1 MDREQTSPKNDI
13 KRMVLCRSC
22 GAEYPADIAN
32 CPYCGTMNL
41 PAAET
46 VYLGRLEGIRDDLEQ
61 LGSLTGRKTKTHLR
75 KLHRNLLIGA
85 AILALIIAAAAVA
98 RTNRERTEAEK
109 EKSEYL
115 WQREA
120 FQQLDEAYAAGDYD
134 ALVAMYAEASAAGHR
149 VYSYR
154 HGRFCDAL
162 LEIAAASEALEEYEA
177 EGGSPDWL
185 PWLFRDEISLYSVE
199 RQRNLS
205 AEELEVLNVKRAPL
219 LKDFENRFRISEEE
233 KQMFLQ
239 MLKKDGFIPI
249 AECEKFLKEKGM
261 TE

>member
-1 MDREQTSPKNDI
+1 MDREQTSPKNDL

-46 VYLGRLEGIRDDLEQ
+46 EYLGRLEGIRGDLEQ
-61 LGSLTGRKTKTHLR
+61 LESLTGRKTKTHLR

-85 AILALIIAAAAVA
+85 AILALIIAAAAAA
-98 RTNRERTEAEK
+98 RINRERKEAEN
-109 EKSEYL
+109 EKIEYL

-120 FQQLDEAYAAGDYD
+120 FQQMDEAYAAGDYD
-134 ALVAMYAEASAAGHR
+134 MLVMMYDEAFAAGHR

-177 EGGSPDWL
+177 TGGRAEWL
-185 PWLFRDEISLYSVE
+185 TWLFRDEISLYSVE
-199 RQRNLS
+199 SGRNLS

-219 LKDFENRFRISEEE
+219 LEDFENRFRISEEE

-249 AECEKFLKEKGM
+249 AECERFLKEKGM

>member
-1 MDREQTSPKNDI
+1 MDREQTSPKNDL

-46 VYLGRLEGIRDDLEQ
+46 EYLGRLEGIRGDLEQ
-61 LGSLTGRKTKTHLR
+61 LESLTGRKTKTHLR

-109 EKSEYL
+109 SEYL

-120 FQQLDEAYAAGDYD
+120 FQKMDEAYAAGDYD

-149 VYSYR
+149 VYSYKHAGSAMR
-154 HGRFCDAL
+154 CWRLRQRLKHWRNMKQR
-162 LEIAAASEALEEYEA
+162 AAATT
-177 EGGSPDWL
+177 GSHGSFGMR
-185 PWLFRDEISLYSVE
+185 FRSTLLKAGEISA
-199 RQRNLS
+199 RRNWKS
-205 AEELEVLNVKRAPL
+205 
-219 LKDFENRFRISEEE
+219 
-233 KQMFLQ
+233 
-239 MLKKDGFIPI
+239 
-249 AECEKFLKEKGM
+249 
-261 TE
+261 

>member
-1 MDREQTSPKNDI
+1 MDREQTSPKNDL

-46 VYLGRLEGIRDDLEQ
+46 EYLGRLEGIRDDLEQ

-75 KLHRNLLIGA
+75 KLHR
-85 AILALIIAAAAVA
+85 
-98 RTNRERTEAEK
+98 K

-120 FQQLDEAYAAGDYD
+120 FQHLDEVYTAGDYD
-134 ALVAMYAEASAAGHR
+134 ALVAMYAEASASGHR
-149 VYSYR
+149 VYSYK

-177 EGGSPDWL
+177 EGGSLEWL
-185 PWLFRDEISLYSVE
+185 PWLFRNEISLYSVE
-199 RQRNLS
+199 SGRNLS
-205 AEELEVLNVKRAPL
+205 AEELEVLNAKRAPL
-219 LKDFENRFRISEEE
+219 LEDFENRFRISEEE

>member
-1 MDREQTSPKNDI
+1 M
-13 KRMVLCRSC
+13 
-22 GAEYPADIAN
+22 EYAHI
-32 CPYCGTMNL
+32 
-41 PAAET
+41 
-46 VYLGRLEGIRDDLEQ
+46 
-61 LGSLTGRKTKTHLR
+61 
-75 KLHRNLLIGA
+75 
-85 AILALIIAAAAVA
+85 
-98 RTNRERTEAEK
+98 NRERTESEK

-199 RQRNLS
+199 SQRNLS
-205 AEELEVLNVKRAPL
+205 AEELEVLNAKRAPL
-219 LKDFENRFRISEEE
+219 LEDFENRFRISEEE

-249 AECEKFLKEKGM
+249 AECERFLKEKGM

>member
-1 MDREQTSPKNDI
+1 MDREQTSPKNDL

-46 VYLGRLEGIRDDLEQ
+46 EYLGRLEGIRDDLEQ

-98 RTNRERTEAEK
+98 STNRERTEAEK

-120 FQQLDEAYAAGDYD
+120 FQ
-134 ALVAMYAEASAAGHR
+134 
-149 VYSYR
+149 

-177 EGGSPDWL
+177 EGGSLEWL
-185 PWLFRDEISLYSVE
+185 PWLFRNEISLYAVE
-199 RQRNLS
+199 SGRNLS
-205 AEELEVLNVKRAPL
+205 AEELEVLNAKRAPL
-219 LKDFENRFRISEEE
+219 LEDFENRFRISEEE